1 MMKNQNYI
9 YTIVPEIAENF
20 KCRVPMKGTHQIFLI
35 DGGVQGT
42 GKSLALSFNKNN
54 VNDILQVIG
63 IRTGKHPEEIT
74 FNESYNFEKG
84 INAKLILCAH
94 TFSDDRFIT
103 NETIDI
109 NIEDRA
115 VANILV
121 MQNEYSKAFHT
132 SSFNVKLASDST
144 FKLTIV
150 TLHGG
155 RITNNIAVAL
165 NGENADCEINGIYL
179 VDGKQVIKN
188 NLNILHNVPKCSSR
202 QLFKG
207 ILDNEGEA
215 YFSGLIKVVPGA
227 QKTEAYQEN
236 HNLILTNQTKAFS
249 EPQLE
254 IYADDV
260 KCSHGATNGRLD
272 ENALFYM
279 RSRGIPLK
287 EARIIQQLAFA
298 NAVINKISTNELRE
312 RMMQL
317 VEQRLRGNFNDCQ
330 NCAKQCC

>member
-1 MMKNQNYI
+1 MNNQNYI
-9 YTIVPEIAENF
+9 YTLAPEIAENF
-20 KCRVPMKGTHQIFLI
+20 KCRVPMKGTHQVFLI

-42 GKSLALSFNKNN
+42 GKSLALSFNKSNLD
-54 VNDILQVIG
+54 DILQVIG
-63 IRTGKHPEEIT
+63 IRTGKHPEEMT

-94 TFSDDRFIT
+94 TFSNDRFIT

-109 NIEDRA
+109 NMEEGA
-115 VANILV
+115 VANLLV
-121 MQNEYSKAFHT
+121 MQNEHNEARHNFF
-132 SSFNVKLASDST
+132 FNVRLAAGSV

-150 TLHGG
+150 ALHGG
-155 RITNNIAVAL
+155 RIDNNIAVAL
-165 NGENADCEINGIYL
+165 NGENADCEVNGIYL
-179 VDGKQVIKN
+179 VDGRQVIKN

-207 ILDNEGEA
+207 ILDDEGEA
-215 YFSGLIKVVPGA
+215 HFYGLIKVIPGA

-236 HNLILTNQTKAFS
+236 HNLLLTNRAKAFS

-287 EARIIQQLAFA
+287 EAHIMQQLAFA
-298 NAVINKISTNELRE
+298 NAVINKISTEELRE
-312 RMMQL
+312 RMIQL
-317 VEQRLRGNFNDCQ
+317 VEQRLRGNFDDCR